1 MDMKKYEVGESIL
14 FDIGQ
19 KILEAHW
26 QDLLAN
32 TSLRFEKVLDV
43 VTVHQQKQGI
53 QNVRP
58 KNLAPKAQ
66 QAYFQTGAGQTQ
78 HLITD
83 FFTDSTK
90 IYQQLKALDSI
101 LVRNLGPEQIIWP
114 FSNRPQDLLADEPS
128 VPPNEA
134 AQLGVRL
141 VLSDELLTQ
150 LFTTETAKQYPSFA
164 AFKNAIYLHL
174 AQNIISNLDILVYF
188 FGAAPIAMPEASG
201 VKRSAIQA
209 KRFLNCN
216 MFQDFDSY
224 LLSLRKAAS
233 EPQPKLLQAPLFLRP
248 QKGDLDYR
256 QGVQYLDLQVLD
268 IQPNVADGVFD
279 YQVQFLKLFLLFN
292 VVHTTDPEKLTTAAQ
307 RFYQVANEDPTQPSQ
322 ARPRVTA
329 YLQEMREFA
338 TKFFPKTDYQTA
350 LDKMTQVVANE
361 TQAPTAQLALEF
373 AQSGLFQFG
382 QQLAAKNQR
391 ILTGEPYQLRGYTD
405 KSLEIQQFIGSAIEL
420 GLNYRF
426 LDGTGEFLQLRS
438 QQQSAIIN
446 ARITAKNPLILQAI
460 LADQQAMNNLL
471 GFAQVAV
478 PKGFVA
484 TDLTV
489 AKSLFHAEFEKS
501 GVVIAPQNGP
511 KTAQQVFTT
520 PIDEHTFTTS
530 FLEALD
536 YDDTVVVKAFI
547 PGSVYDFYILDQRIL
562 AILEQVPVNVVG
574 DGQSDI
580 ESLIDQKNDDDRRG
594 RLGQRP
600 LVTIP
605 KTAATAAFLAQH
617 QQNYQ
622 TIPDRGEQVF
632 LSAIADLAAG
642 GDSFDVYEEV
652 DQSYQK
658 LVLRIAQTLNMQQGH
673 VAMIIPNIYA
683 PYQPQPNS
691 AIVTDVAAA
700 VSIIPYSFPFAGNQ
714 RKLSQVIIQSLF
726 SNSAK
731 ERADD

>member
-1 MDMKKYEVGESIL
+1 
-14 FDIGQ
+14 
-19 KILEAHW
+19 
-26 QDLLAN
+26 
-32 TSLRFEKVLDV
+32 
-43 VTVHQQKQGI
+43 
-53 QNVRP
+53 
-58 KNLAPKAQ
+58 
-66 QAYFQTGAGQTQ
+66 
-78 HLITD
+78 
-83 FFTDSTK
+83 
-90 IYQQLKALDSI
+90 
-101 LVRNLGPEQIIWP
+101 
-114 FSNRPQDLLADEPS
+114 
-128 VPPNEA
+128 
-134 AQLGVRL
+134 
-141 VLSDELLTQ
+141 
-150 LFTTETAKQYPSFA
+150 
-164 AFKNAIYLHL
+164 
-174 AQNIISNLDILVYF
+174 
-188 FGAAPIAMPEASG
+188 MPEASG

-292 VVHTTDPEKLTTAAQ
+292 VVQTTDPEKLTTAAQ

-731 ERADD
+731 ERQMIDQQDFDVFKDPTLAGRLVLIRSQVDPKFEQIGARYATQFTQQSQFQFYVHIAKHLRRHKNPPPDTWLAIGEGKRGYKMLPHFEIGLWPNALFIWLAYLAEVDQKPVYAAKLATLPNLYPDLTTSGLMLAQDHTQQ